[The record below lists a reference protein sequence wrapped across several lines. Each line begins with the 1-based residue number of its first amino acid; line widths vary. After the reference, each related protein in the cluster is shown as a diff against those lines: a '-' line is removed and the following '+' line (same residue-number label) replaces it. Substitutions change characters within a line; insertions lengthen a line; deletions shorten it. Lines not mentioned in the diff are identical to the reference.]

1 MGNKQIQIT
10 YSNGEEDNFSI
21 NENLDEKLLME
32 ALAKLDMQAL
42 DDIYGD
48 IDTTNKRTDNN
59 QTE

>member
-1 MGNKQIQIT
+1 MGKQIKIT

>member
-1 MGNKQIQIT
+1 MGKPIKIT